1 MRSNI
6 VMDVISGAVHS
17 ALVIV
22 PRTASAAAMD
32 PLGPETAPML
42 STLDQII
49 TLAAILVVVWTPI
62 VWGGRGR
69 RDPFRHAPLRPNHF
83 REESILLAVCVYL
96 LAAVV
101 LSGVVG
107 LLIDD
112 PNGVR
117 GRLMIGN
124 GAQLCGITA
133 CLFIADRRF
142 QGGARRFAFGLP
154 QARWDRVV
162 ALVFFASLAAIGLC
176 PWIGEATVWVIRQ
189 FVRSYEVAP
198 HPTIQA
204 LREGSQPAWV
214 VAGLWIGAVVVA
226 PIAEEVFFRGL
237 LQTFLAGV
245 VRSRWLAI
253 GLASAVFGIVHFSQP
268 HVIPALIALGVLIGY
283 AYERTGTLVVPVL
296 IHAAFNLK
304 TLIWEA
310 LGTPAG

>member
-1 MRSNI
+1 M
-6 VMDVISGAVHS
+6 ISGAVHS
-17 ALVIV
+17 ALVMV
-22 PRTASAAAMD
+22 PRTASAAAMGSI
-32 PLGPETAPML
+32 GPGTGPML

-62 VWGGRGR
+62 MWGRRGR
-69 RDPFRHAPLRPNHF
+69 RDPFRHTPLRPNHF
-83 REESILLAVCVYL
+83 REESILLAVCVYI
-96 LAAVV
+96 LAAAV

-107 LLIDD
+107 PLIDD

-124 GAQLCGITA
+124 GAQLCGIAA

-162 ALVFFASLAAIGLC
+162 ALVFFASLAAIGAC
-176 PWIGEATVWVIRQ
+176 PWIGEATVWIIRQ
-189 FVRSYEVAP
+189 LSRSYEVAP

-204 LREGSQPAWV
+204 LRDGSQPAWIA
-214 VAGLWIGAVVVA
+214 AGLWIGAVVVA

-253 GLASAVFGIVHFSQP
+253 GLAAVAFGIVHLSQP
-268 HVIPALIALGVLIGY
+268 HTIVALIVLGVLIGY
-283 AYERTGTLVVPVL
+283 AYERTGTLAAPIL

-304 TLIWEA
+304 TLIWDA
-310 LGTPAG
+310 FGTPAG